1 MTKMLYKESGL
12 LGVSGIS
19 RDMRTLLASDKP
31 AAREAVDLFCYRIAR
46 ELGSLVAASG
56 GIDALVFTG
65 GIGEHAA
72 EVRRRVCLLS
82 EWLGIKLDSEANARH
97 DIVISAGNSSVDV
110 LVIPTNEEWMMAHH
124 AQTLLAL

>member
-1 MTKMLYKESGL
+1 LRFSFAL
-12 LGVSGIS
+12 LRSN
-19 RDMRTLLASDKP
+19 KP
-31 AAREAVDLFCYRIAR
+31 EAQEAVDLFCYRIAR
-46 ELGSLVAASG
+46 ELGSLTAA
-56 GIDALVFTG
+56 FG

-72 EVRRRVCLLS
+72 EVRRRVCLQS
-82 EWLGIKLDSEANARH
+82 EWLGIRLNPEANARH

>member
-1 MTKMLYKESGL
+1 MLYKESGL
-12 LGVSGIS
+12 LGVSGLS
-19 RDMRTLLASDKP
+19 QDMRTLLASDKP
-31 AAREAVDLFCYRIAR
+31 EAQEAVDLFCYRIAR
-46 ELGSLVAASG
+46 ELGSLAAAAG
-56 GIDALVFTG
+56 GLDALVFTG

-82 EWLGIKLDSEANARH
+82 EWLGLRLNPEANARH
-97 DIVISAGNSSVDV
+97 DIVISAPNSSVDV